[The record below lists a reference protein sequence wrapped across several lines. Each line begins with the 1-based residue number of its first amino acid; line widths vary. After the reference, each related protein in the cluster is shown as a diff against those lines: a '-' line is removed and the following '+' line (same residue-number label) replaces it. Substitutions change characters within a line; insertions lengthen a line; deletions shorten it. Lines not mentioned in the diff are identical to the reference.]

1 MIQQIWIT
9 IMNGKF
15 QKGVDD
21 QPLLCYTKD
30 APERKDRG
38 KPGPRLVMTNL
49 AICGK
54 DNFKKIEKKC

>member
-1 MIQQIWIT
+1 
-9 IMNGKF
+9 MNGKF